1 MLYMTAYYNEI
12 FTVLSC
18 TSTKYYRSWSS
29 LTKGHFYPDT
39 LYIVD
44 MFNMVHSACF
54 VIAYLEAP
62 TVIQL
67 LQQLIFTARCYA
79 SAVLATG
86 LCPSVSVSVCLSVTS
101 RCSTKTAKR
110 RIAQTTPHD
119 IPQGL

>member
-79 SAVLATG
+79 SAVLAMG
-86 LCPSVSVSVCLSVTS
+86 LCLSVSVSVCLLQADVLLKQQNVGSHKQHHT
-101 RCSTKTAKR
+101 
-110 RIAQTTPHD
+110 